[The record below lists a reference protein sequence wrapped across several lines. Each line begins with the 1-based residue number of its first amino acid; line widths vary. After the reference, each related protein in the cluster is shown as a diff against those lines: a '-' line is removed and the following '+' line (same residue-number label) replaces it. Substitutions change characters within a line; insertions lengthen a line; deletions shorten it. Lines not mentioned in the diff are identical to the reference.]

1 MPALDLIQLYSA
13 TQRVVKSL
21 EISGLMP
28 ALKQYRAALR
38 GTSAKDTD
46 AAESRLLQA
55 GEAYVEKTAQY
66 SDDETS
72 VVNLLHLGQ
81 LGLSSFW
88 IDLTSSVSPV
98 EVRKTQA
105 VSAFSKI
112 MFATSHL
119 PGLLGLV
126 RETSAV
132 EGLRGQDPGAVRLV
146 VRLYDSIESAASPER
161 LARLLDAVDLL
172 YSACAS
178 IADTDAESLQLM
190 SVSGVAVRSVI
201 FHGNSDAITATQR
214 VISYLNVVSAESL
227 REDNFEVES
236 IATTHPFLR
245 AIDNL
250 KELGA
255 ISAET
260 ASQAQ
265 RNTVEGSIMLLE
277 TGAQLA
283 DFEARTE
290 GGFMQPSVVARLD
303 ADARSFDSID
313 ARIGDAIDVQ
323 YDQIYDREREKLI
336 GDVDLVSAGPSD
348 QGSVRGERLASNSPG
363 VMASADTDETRAVER
378 ASETGEDGI
387 DELMIDLNRLYREQ
401 R

>member
-1 MPALDLIQLYSA
+1 MDLIQLYSA

-28 ALKQYRAALR
+28 ALKQYRVALR

-55 GEAYVEKTAQY
+55 GEAYVEKTTQF

-88 IDLTSSVSPV
+88 IDLTSSVSPI
-98 EVRKTQA
+98 EVRQAQA

-132 EGLRGQDPGAVRLV
+132 EGLRGGESDAVRLV
-146 VRLYDSIESAASPER
+146 VRLYDSIEPAASPER

-172 YSACAS
+172 YSACAL
-178 IADTDAESLQLM
+178 IADTDVESLQLM

-201 FHGNSDAITATQR
+201 FHGDSDAITATQR
-214 VISYLNVVSAESL
+214 VISYLNVVTAESL
-227 REDNFEVES
+227 QEDSFQVES
-236 IATTHPFLR
+236 IAVKHPFLQ

-255 ISAET
+255 ISTET
-260 ASQAQ
+260 AERAQ
-265 RNTVEGSIMLLE
+265 RNIVEGSIMLLE

-283 DFEARTE
+283 DFEARTDD
-290 GGFMQPSVVARLD
+290 GFIQPSIIARLD

-313 ARIGDAIDVQ
+313 ARINDAIDVR

-336 GDVDLVSAGPSD
+336 GDVDLVTDVQSGDGSA
-348 QGSVRGERLASNSPG
+348 RGERLASNSPRA
-363 VMASADTDETRAVER
+363 MAPTDADED
-378 ASETGEDGI
+378 SSSEDGM

>member
-1 MPALDLIQLYSA
+1 MDLIQLYSA

-28 ALKQYRAALR
+28 ALKQYRVALR

-55 GEAYVEKTAQY
+55 GEAYVEKTTQF

-88 IDLTSSVSPV
+88 IDLTSSVSPI
-98 EVRKTQA
+98 EVRQAQA

-132 EGLRGQDPGAVRLV
+132 EGLRGGESDAVRLV
-146 VRLYDSIESAASPER
+146 VRLYDSIEPAASPER

-172 YSACAS
+172 YSACAL
-178 IADTDAESLQLM
+178 IADTDVESLQLM

-201 FHGNSDAITATQR
+201 FHGDSDAITATQR
-214 VISYLNVVSAESL
+214 VISYLNVVTAESL
-227 REDNFEVES
+227 QEDSFQVES
-236 IATTHPFLR
+236 IAVKHPFLQ

-255 ISAET
+255 ISTET
-260 ASQAQ
+260 AERAQ
-265 RNTVEGSIMLLE
+265 RNIVEGSIMLLE

-283 DFEARTE
+283 DFEARTDD
-290 GGFMQPSVVARLD
+290 GFIQPSIIARLD

-313 ARIGDAIDVQ
+313 ARINDAIDVR

-336 GDVDLVSAGPSD
+336 GDVDFVTDVQSDEGSA
-348 QGSVRGERLASNSPG
+348 RGERLASNSP
-363 VMASADTDETRAVER
+363 RAT
-378 ASETGEDGI
+378 APTGTEEDSSSEDGM